1 MIPANVFYV
10 SNRMKRLSD
19 KKSIMI
25 IAGEASGDL
34 HGSKL
39 VTAMRKR
46 DKALFFCG
54 IGGQALKDAGVR
66 VLVNA
71 SELAVVG
78 ITETFSKIP
87 NLLKGM
93 AVAKKTLKTL
103 HPDLLI
109 LIDFPDFN
117 LNIAAFAKKLGI
129 PVLYYISP
137 QIWAWRPGRVK
148 KIGKLVD
155 HMAVILPFEEDFY
168 RKHEISV
175 TFVGHPLL
183 DTDLPPRD
191 TAMEEI
197 VEGIPVI
204 GFLPGSRDREIA
216 RHLPVMLEAAQILL
230 RRIKN
235 AKFIISLAP
244 DVARKYVEEIV
255 EKHKASAEFELV
267 ADDVEKVLEQSRFVV
282 AASGT
287 VTLETA
293 ISGTP
298 MLIIYK
304 VSPVSYWLGKALINV
319 KHIGLVNLIAGREI
333 VPELVQDKAT
343 PDRIANR
350 VCAMLNDTSYLK
362 RLKRELLSIK
372 ELLGGPG
379 ASERV
384 ADIAVGML

>member
-1 MIPANVFYV
+1 
-10 SNRMKRLSD
+10 
-19 KKSIMI
+19 MI

-39 VTAMRKR
+39 VTAMHKR

-78 ITETFSKIP
+78 ITEAFSKIP

-117 LNIAAFAKKLGI
+117 LNIAAFAKKLEI

-168 RKHEISV
+168 RKHEIPV

-183 DTDLPPRD
+183 DTDLPPRNM
-191 TAMEEI
+191 ALEEPF
-197 VEGIPVI
+197 EGIPVI

-230 RRIKN
+230 KRIKN
-235 AKFIISLAP
+235 AKFIISLAT
-244 DVARKYVEEIV
+244 DVAKKHVEEIV

-267 ADDVEKVLEQSRFVV
+267 ADGVEKVLGQSRFVV

-304 VSPVSYWLGKALINV
+304 VSPVSYWLGRAVIRV
-319 KHIGLVNLIAGREI
+319 KNIGLVNLIAGKEI
-333 VPELVQDKAT
+333 VPELLQDEAS
-343 PDRIANR
+343 PERIADKSYE
-350 VCAMLNDTSYLK
+350 MLSNSSGLK
-362 RLKRELLSIK
+362 RLRRELLGIRD
-372 ELLGGPG
+372 LLGEPG